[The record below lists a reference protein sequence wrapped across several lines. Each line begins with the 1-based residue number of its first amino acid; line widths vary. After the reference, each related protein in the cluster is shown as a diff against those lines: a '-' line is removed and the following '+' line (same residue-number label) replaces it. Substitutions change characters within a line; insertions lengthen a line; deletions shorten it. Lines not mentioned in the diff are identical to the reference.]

1 MFSVFYFAITPYFII
16 FAKHKNTNDMAK
28 HLTIGYDAK
37 RAVRNGT
44 GLGNYCRTLL
54 NDIGNI
60 DKEDTF
66 RLYVPDLGRD
76 DLRSQL
82 VMPENMKF
90 ALPSPHMPKLLRPL
104 WRIKGIV
111 SDLRHDGVDLYHGL
125 TGELPLGLKK
135 AGVKSVVTIHDLIF
149 LRYPE
154 YYNPIDVAI
163 YKWKFSQT
171 CRQAD
176 RIVAISECTK
186 RDIMEFANVEESRID
201 VVYQSCGT
209 KFRQKSNDGQKAE
222 TREKYRLPNRYILF
236 VGTIEERKNA
246 LLVAQALPYLTAD
259 IHLVLVGRR
268 TPYAKDIEKF
278 ASQNHLSDR
287 IHFLSG
293 VPTSDLYA
301 IYQQA
306 ECFVYPSR
314 YEGFGIPIIEAIQ
327 SGLPVVACTGSC
339 LEEAGG
345 PDSIYVDPDEPQ
357 EMAMA
362 IKSITDNPDAAAR
375 MAALG
380 LKYIQKFENGSIAN
394 SMLEIYRK
402 LS

>member
-1 MFSVFYFAITPYFII
+1 MPL
-16 FAKHKNTNDMAK
+16 

-37 RAVRNGT
+37 RAVSNGT

-54 NDIGNI
+54 NDLGTI
-60 DKEDTF
+60 DTTDSF

-82 VMPENMKF
+82 DMPRNMSF
-90 ALPSPHMPKLLRPL
+90 VTPANKLVKPLRSL

-111 SDLRHDGVDLYHGL
+111 NDLKRDGVDIYHGL
-125 TGELPLGLKK
+125 TGELPLGLSE
-135 AGVKSVVTIHDLIF
+135 AGIKSVVTIHDLIF
-149 LRYPE
+149 MRCPE
-154 YYNPIDVAI
+154 YYNPVDVAI
-163 YKWKFSQT
+163 YKWKFRNT
-171 CRQAD
+171 CKQAD
-176 RIVAISECTK
+176 RIIAISECTR
-186 RDIMEFANVEESRID
+186 RDIMELGEIDDSRIN

-209 KFRQKSNDGQKAE
+209 RFCQQVGEAQKAE
-222 TREKYRLPNRYILF
+222 VRSRYSLPQRYILF

-246 LLVAQALPYLTAD
+246 LLAAQALPYLSD
-259 IHLVLVGRR
+259 EIHLVLVGRQ
-268 TPYAKDIEKF
+268 TAYAKTITSF
-278 ASQNHLSDR
+278 ARQNGLANR
-287 IHFLSG
+287 IHMLSG

-327 SGLPVVACTGSC
+327 SRLPVIACTGSC

-345 PDSIYVDPDEPQ
+345 PDNVYVDPDEPQ

-362 IKSITDNPDAAAR
+362 IKSITDNPDAAR
-375 MAALG
+375 QIVTRSLD
-380 LKYIQKFENGSIAN
+380 YIRRFENGNVAQE
-394 SMLEIYRK
+394 MLNVYRS
-402 LS
+402 L